1 MELIGFLINR
11 YREETILHKL
21 LRVSP
26 RHWTA
31 VKRRGDQYQFM
42 DSKEED
48 YQVFKQEDAEK
59 RIIEVLGEFHDA
71 ERRAEVIE
79 VYRKAKGG
87 E

>member
-1 MELIGFLINR
+1 LELVGFLINR

-26 RHWTA
+26 RHWMA
-31 VKRRGDQYQFM
+31 VKRRGEQYQFM

-48 YQVFKQEDAEK
+48 YQLFRREEAEK

-79 VYRKAKGG
+79 VYGK
-87 E
+87 